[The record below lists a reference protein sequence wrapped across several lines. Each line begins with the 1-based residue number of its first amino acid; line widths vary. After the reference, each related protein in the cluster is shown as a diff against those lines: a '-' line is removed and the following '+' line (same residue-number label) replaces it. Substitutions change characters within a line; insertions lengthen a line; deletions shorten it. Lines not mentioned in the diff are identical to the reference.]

1 MRVGTVAFMP
11 PEIHGATD
19 TAYEGGPL
27 DVWGLG
33 CICYMM
39 TTATFPF
46 GFDGRRGGS
55 SAIQV
60 LRRIQLGAEAIEFRS
75 SHFAPHV
82 SLSES
87 LIALLKAVFVVSP
100 PERWDLDRIMGCE
113 WVQASDGFVPPL
125 PSGERPRRARPEAI
139 EWPRQPRQEPSAAQF
154 ELDGMHGF
162 DLALDAAP
170 AFSDTGPVL
179 QLGGGRRGSLDL
191 GLNDDSGG
199 LDLGGG
205 AELQLDSDLGGGPPL
220 QLDSEALVLDG
231 PDPGAPLLAGAA
243 GAGGLL
249 SPVIE
254 AAEEA
259 SVRSNGVESTGS
271 ASTPTRPPGQ
281 PPAQGQARTS
291 SREIPLGSIS
301 PTPASG
307 EGAGRAAALVPTG
320 DAAAME
326 EAVPPTPR
334 EKGGDAKPP
343 EPVAIPVP
351 DGLECSITG
360 ELMTDPVMT
369 SDGHTCKLWVP
380 RANIE
385 SASLT

>member
-11 PEIHGATD
+11 PEIHGATN

-33 CICYMM
+33 CIMYMM

-100 PERWDLDRIMGCE
+100 QERWDLDRIMGCE

-139 EWPRQPRQEPSAAQF
+139 EWPQQPQQEPSVVQF
-154 ELDGMHGF
+154 EEPDGMSGF

-170 AFSDTGPVL
+170 NFSDTGPVL

-191 GLNDDSGG
+191 GLNDDLGG

-205 AELQLDSDLGGGPPL
+205 AESDAL

-254 AAEEA
+254 AADEA
-259 SVRSNGVESTGS
+259 SVRSNGAESTGS
-271 ASTPTRPPGQ
+271 ARTPTRPPGQ

-291 SREIPLGSIS
+291 SREVPLGSIS
-301 PTPASG
+301 PTPAIS
-307 EGAGRAAALVPTG
+307 EGAGRAAA
-320 DAAAME
+320 AAAAPTADTAAVME

-343 EPVAIPVP
+343 EPAVAIPVP

-369 SDGHTCKLWVP
+369 SDGHTCKLWVS
-380 RANIE
+380 RAILE
-385 SASLT
+385 CVITRRC